1 MKTLFVFA
9 VLVVVAAGAT
19 PMPLD
24 SVTLQIEFPDKKGDR
39 HQQYWF
45 LTMARGYAI

>member
-1 MKTLFVFA
+1 MKT
-9 VLVVVAAGAT
+9 VLVFVAFVIVAAAVT
-19 PMPLD
+19 PAPMD
-24 SVTLQIEFPDKKGDR
+24 SVILQIEFPDKKQDR